1 MRAVMTFGRGLTVE
15 VARALRQHGGR
26 QSNAARYEWPA
37 TDGAHVMLMNLPFK
51 TEALLAGLKP
61 WVLCES
67 PTYDP
72 AAVNRMM
79 DLAAYD
85 LAAAGAEIERIP
97 GRMGFGG
104 SVRARFPHK
113 DFGQPGILISGHLDT
128 VHPVGTIEKN
138 PWRIEDGRVYGPGIQ
153 DMKGG
158 NFVSVEALK
167 HLAMA
172 GIETPLPVT
181 VLFTPDEEVGTPST
195 RELIEMEARKNKVVL
210 VPEPCGPN
218 GEATT
223 GRYAIARFNL
233 KTTGRPSHAGAR
245 LGEGR
250 SAIAAM
256 ARKLLEI
263 EEMTTEDCT
272 FSVGVIHAG
281 QWVNCVSSECTAEA
295 LSMAKRQADLDA
307 GVAKM
312 LAHAGEANDV
322 IIEVTRGVTRPV
334 WEPNEGTMALYGIAR
349 EIAKELGFDMA
360 HRSAGGGSD
369 GNFTGA
375 LGIPTLD
382 SLGVRGKGAHTLEE
396 YIEVDSLVE
405 RARLMAELLVRIK

>member
-1 MRAVMTFGRGLTVE
+1 
-15 VARALRQHGGR
+15 
-26 QSNAARYEWPA
+26 
-37 TDGAHVMLMNLPFK
+37 MLMNLPFD
-51 TEALLAGLKP
+51 TEKMLAGLRP
-61 WVLCES
+61 WIECES
-67 PTYDP
+67 PTYDA
-72 AAVNRMM
+72 AAVDRMM
-79 DLAAYD
+79 DLAAYE
-85 LAAAGAEIERIP
+85 LAACGAEIERIP
-97 GRMGFGG
+97 GRMGLGG

-113 DFGQPGILISGHLDT
+113 DFGKPGILVSGHLDT

-138 PWRIEDGRVYGPGIQ
+138 PWRIDDGRAYGPGIQ

-158 NFVSVEALK
+158 NFVTVEALRQ
-167 HLAMA
+167 LAIA

-181 VLFTPDEEVGTPST
+181 VLFTPDEEIGTPST

-210 VPEPCGPN
+210 VPEPAGPN

-233 KTTGRPSHAGAR
+233 KTIGRPSHAGAR
-245 LGEGR
+245 LAEGR

-256 ARKLLEI
+256 ARKILEI
-263 EEMTTEDCT
+263 EEMTSEDCT

-295 LSMAKRQADLDA
+295 LSMAKRQEDLDA

-334 WEPNEGTMALYGIAR
+334 WEAGDGTMKLYGIAR
-349 EIAKELGFDMA
+349 EIAKELGFEMG
-360 HRSAGGGSD
+360 HRSSGGGSD

-375 LGIPTLD
+375 LSIATLD

-396 YIEVDSLVE
+396 HIEIASLTE
-405 RARLMAELLVRIK
+405 RAQLMAELFVRIDGT